1 MYGYQIRR
9 SKNQTNAYF
18 FHVAFDGEEVTK
30 EEVTELKP
38 NVMYSGGN
46 VFQLMQSLMPDK
58 SKICYFGDDLLSDLM
73 GQKAHCG
80 WHTVAVVE
88 ELQPLEKEQHDKM

>member
-1 MYGYQIRR
+1 
-9 SKNQTNAYF
+9 
-18 FHVAFDGEEVTK
+18 
-30 EEVTELKP
+30 
-38 NVMYSGGN
+38 MYSGGN

-73 GQKAHCG
+73 GQKEHCD
-80 WHTVAVVE
+80 WYTVAVVE